1 MDKYTIGNNAGI
13 VWKLLNNGK
22 RWSYEDLKKASGL
35 TDRDLNAAIGWL
47 AREDKVYFETDKNN
61 TEFLYLSVDVAGKK
75 EQMRRTGTRFPFRR
89 FSFSPGLRLNKTVFL
104 MRSDK
109 SSIFKLEKRKQETP

>member
-13 VWKLLNNGK
+13 GWELLNNGN
-22 RWSYEDLKKASGL
+22 RWSYDELKKASGL

-61 TEFLYLSVDVAGKK
+61 TEYLYLSVNVYY
-75 EQMRRTGTRFPFRR
+75 
-89 FSFSPGLRLNKTVFL
+89 
-104 MRSDK
+104 
-109 SSIFKLEKRKQETP
+109 